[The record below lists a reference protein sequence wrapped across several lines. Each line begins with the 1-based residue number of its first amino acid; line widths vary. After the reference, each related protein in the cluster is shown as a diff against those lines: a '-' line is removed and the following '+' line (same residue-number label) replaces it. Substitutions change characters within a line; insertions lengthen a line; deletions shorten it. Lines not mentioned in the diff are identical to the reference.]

1 MPNRLLFWYNV
12 FNEQNSSRPLSSL
25 EPKMK
30 KSTVRLLARSSR
42 PVCIAR
48 TSTNAGHILAVCAA
62 AHGEVLTFKATR
74 DGQAVR
80 ALSVAFEGRKPVSDS
95 TVAAIA
101 SRLVNDLE
109 GYDRDAM
116 ETFADALIGGWD
128 FDYSAHVGAA
138 LDRLAAA
145 KLLTR

>member
-1 MPNRLLFWYNV
+1 M
-12 FNEQNSSRPLSSL
+12 Q
-25 EPKMK
+25 
-30 KSTVRLLARSSR
+30 KSTVRLLARSAR

-48 TSTNAGHILAVCAA
+48 TSTNGGHVLAVCAA
-62 AHGEVLTFKATR
+62 AHGDVLTLTATH

-80 ALSVAFEGRKPVSDS
+80 ALSVAFEGRRPVSDS

-109 GYDRDAM
+109 GYDRDAV
-116 ETFADALIGGWD
+116 ETFADALIGGWE
-128 FDYSAHVGAA
+128 FDYSAHVGTA
-138 LDRLAAA
+138 LDRIAAA

>member
-1 MPNRLLFWYNV
+1 
-12 FNEQNSSRPLSSL
+12 
-25 EPKMK
+25 MK
-30 KSTVRLLARSSR
+30 KSTVRLLACSAR

-48 TSTNAGHILAVCAA
+48 TSTNRGHVLAVCAV
-62 AHGEVLTFKATR
+62 AHGDVLTLKATR

-80 ALSVAFEGRKPVSDS
+80 ALSVAFEGRRPVADS

-109 GYDRDAM
+109 GYDRDAV
-116 ETFADALIGGWD
+116 ETFADALVGGWD

-138 LDRLAAA
+138 LDKLAAA

>member
-1 MPNRLLFWYNV
+1 MH
-12 FNEQNSSRPLSSL
+12 
-25 EPKMK
+25 
-30 KSTVRLLARSSR
+30 KSTVLLLARSSR

-62 AHGEVLTFKATR
+62 AHGDVLTFKATR

-80 ALSVAFEGRKPVSDS
+80 ALSVAFEGRRPVSDG
-95 TVAAIA
+95 TVSAIA
-101 SRLVNDLE
+101 ARLVNDLE

-116 ETFADALIGGWD
+116 ETFADALVSGLE

-138 LDRLAAA
+138 LDRIAAA

>member
-1 MPNRLLFWYNV
+1 MH
-12 FNEQNSSRPLSSL
+12 
-25 EPKMK
+25 
-30 KSTVRLLARSSR
+30 KSTVLLLARSAR

-48 TSTNAGHILAVCAA
+48 TSTNAGHVLAVCAA

-80 ALSVAFEGRKPVSDS
+80 ALSVAFEGRRPVSDG

-109 GYDRDAM
+109 GYDRDAV

-138 LDRLAAA
+138 LDRIAAA

>member
-1 MPNRLLFWYNV
+1 
-12 FNEQNSSRPLSSL
+12 
-25 EPKMK
+25 MK
-30 KSTVRLLARSSR
+30 KTTVRLLARSAR

-48 TSTNAGHILAVCAA
+48 TSTNAGHVLAVCAA
-62 AHGEVLTFKATR
+62 AHGDVLTFKATR

-80 ALSVAFEGRKPVSDS
+80 ALSVAFEGRTRVTDA
-95 TVAAIA
+95 TVTAIA

-109 GYDRDAM
+109 GYDRDAV
-116 ETFADALIGGWD
+116 ETFADSLIGGWD
-128 FDYSAHVGAA
+128 YDYSAYVGAA

>member
-1 MPNRLLFWYNV
+1 
-12 FNEQNSSRPLSSL
+12 
-25 EPKMK
+25 MK
-30 KSTVRLLARSSR
+30 KSTVRLLARSNR

-48 TSTNAGHILAVCAA
+48 TSTNAGHVLAVCIA

-80 ALSVAFEGRKPVSDS
+80 ALSVAFEGRKPVTDS
-95 TVAAIA
+95 AVSAIA
-101 SRLVNDLE
+101 ARLVNDLE
-109 GYDRDAM
+109 TYDRDIV
-116 ETFADALIGGWD
+116 ESFADSLIGGWD

>member
-1 MPNRLLFWYNV
+1 
-12 FNEQNSSRPLSSL
+12 
-25 EPKMK
+25 MK
-30 KSTVRLLARSSR
+30 KSTVRLLARSIR
-42 PVCIAR
+42 PLCIAQA
-48 TSTNAGHILAVCAA
+48 TTNAGHVLSVCVA
-62 AHGEVLTFKATR
+62 AHGDVLTFKALR
-74 DGQAVR
+74 DGANVQ

-95 TVAAIA
+95 MVSAIA
-101 SRLVNDLE
+101 ARLINDLE
-109 GYDRDAM
+109 TFDRDAV

>member
-1 MPNRLLFWYNV
+1 
-12 FNEQNSSRPLSSL
+12 
-25 EPKMK
+25 MK
-30 KSTVRLLARSSR
+30 KSTVRLLARSAR

-48 TSTNAGHILAVCAA
+48 TSTNAGHVLAVCVA

-74 DGQAVR
+74 GGQSVR
-80 ALSVAFEGRKPVSDS
+80 ALSVAFEGRKPVSNS

-101 SRLVNDLE
+101 ARLVNDLE
-109 GYDRDAM
+109 TYDRDAV
-116 ETFADALIGGWD
+116 ETFADALIGGWE

>member
-1 MPNRLLFWYNV
+1 
-12 FNEQNSSRPLSSL
+12 
-25 EPKMK
+25 MK
-30 KSTVRLLARSSR
+30 KSTVRLLARSNR

-48 TSTNAGHILAVCAA
+48 TSTNSGHVFAVCVA
-62 AHGEVLTFKATR
+62 AHGEVLTFKATS
-74 DGQAVR
+74 DGQSVR
-80 ALSVAFEGRKPVSDS
+80 ALAVAFEGRKPVSNS

-109 GYDRDAM
+109 GYDRDAV
-116 ETFADALIGGWD
+116 ETFADSLIGGWEY
-128 FDYSAHVGAA
+128 DYSAHVGAA